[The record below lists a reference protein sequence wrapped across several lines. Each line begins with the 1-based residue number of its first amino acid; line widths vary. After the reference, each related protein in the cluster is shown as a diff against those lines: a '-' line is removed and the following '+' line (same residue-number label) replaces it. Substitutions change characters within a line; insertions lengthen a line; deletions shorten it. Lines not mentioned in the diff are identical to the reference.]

1 VVRTAIESAIPELA
15 LPTSTPTEWSEVERP
30 LLLHLAAIGWQYMP
44 GDIDIPE
51 LTERENFRQVV
62 LYKRL
67 REAIKRINDDD
78 GIVDDLTVDRAIR
91 ALEAVGGQPVLEK
104 NRIITERI
112 IKGVPVESTEPGAQ
126 RQRWI
131 RFIEFDPAKIDL
143 NDFLAVNQLRVD
155 LPGRGTFVIPDV
167 VLFVNGLPLVVVE
180 CKSPGITDPIG
191 EGLDQV
197 LRYSN
202 NRYWVDE
209 DEGIED
215 LFLFNQL
222 MAVSCYYKA
231 RLGTLGAYHEHYME
245 WKDPSPLT
253 REQVAEELGKTPD
266 KLKSQELLAAGVLRP
281 ERLIDILRNFV
292 LFKTEDGRLIKI
304 APRYQ
309 QYRAVHLAV
318 EKLRTGNTRQQDE
331 KDQDRRGGIIWHTQ
345 GSGKSI
351 TMVYL
356 VRKMRT
362 IPELRSFKVV
372 IITDRSDLENQLR
385 ETATLTGEVIRPD
398 QHDEKRRISAT
409 ETLKAILR
417 EDSPDIVFA
426 MIQKYLQRK
435 EEAEVFQYEV
445 PIREKLLEAA
455 DPQALYQTKT
465 KVLKLK
471 VRDQEFEVL
480 NESPNI
486 LILIDEAHR
495 SHTKTFH
502 ANMMKS
508 LPNAAKIGFTGTPI
522 MWCDQ
527 ATTQSIFGEFIDKYR
542 LNEAVEDE
550 ATVKIVYEGR
560 TTDGLVE
567 HTDRLD
573 RKFEDFFRDYTEK
586 EKQVIKNKYAAE
598 GDVLEAPKL
607 IAEKA
612 TDMLRHYLRA
622 VLPNGF
628 KSQVVAVSRLAAIR
642 YRDALEEARNRLVQE
657 IESLDPVKIRLS
669 REELEQEDEYTQ
681 FLVGA
686 AKSLETIRRLEFAA
700 VVSHNHND
708 PPSWREWTDKA
719 KQDANIAR
727 FKKPLVHPDS
737 AKQDGVAFLCVKS
750 MLTTGFDAPVEQVL
764 YLDRRVVAH
773 ELLQTIARV
782 NRRIRGKDCGYI
794 VDYIGV
800 ARHLHEALGDYDDE
814 THDPMIDV
822 RDEVPKLRDR
832 HTRAVDVFL
841 SRGIPDIRDI
851 EACVDLLADVKIRV
865 EFINKLRLFLE
876 SLGIVMP
883 RPEAMAYLKHAKIL
897 GFIAKVAANLYY
909 DEQLNLYGVKHK
921 VKQLI
926 DEYIAANGIDTKIP
940 PIEILDVNF
949 ADHVNTGKSAKARAS
964 RMLHA
969 ARHHIS
975 IHLHED
981 PTLFTTLS
989 AKLEQIL
996 QDLRDNWAELEKEL
1010 QRFIDDELK
1019 QGREQEI
1026 EGLDPKIQAPFFGLL
1041 KEAIEKSLG
1050 RPLGGDAFRT
1060 AVTTIIEIVDHIK
1073 TEIGLVGFW
1082 RDPPSRQRLENWVFR
1097 SLRRSRLI
1105 RNDQVQELAIRFVD
1119 LAKSRHRFLVT

>member
-1 VVRTAIESAIPELA
+1 MIEIPELKP
-15 LPTSTPTEWSEVERP
+15 PTSTPTEWSEVERP
-30 LLLHLAAIGWQYMP
+30 LLLQLARMGWQVLS
-44 GDIDIPE
+44 GDIDVPD

-62 LYKRL
+62 LYGRL
-67 REAIKRINDDD
+67 REAIKRINADD
-78 GIVDDLTVDRAIR
+78 GPVDDLTVDRAIR
-91 ALEAVGGQPVLEK
+91 ALEATGGQALLEK
-104 NRIITERI
+104 NRILTERL

-131 RFIEFDPAKIDL
+131 RFIEFDSAKQDR
-143 NDFLAVNQLRVD
+143 NGFLAINQFRVD

-180 CKSPGITDPIG
+180 CKSPSITDPIG
-191 EGLDQV
+191 EGLDQL

-209 DEGIED
+209 DEGVED

-222 MAVSCYYKA
+222 MVVTSFYKA
-231 RLGTLGAYHEHYME
+231 RLGTLGTHHEHYME
-245 WKDPSPLT
+245 WKDTTPLT
-253 REQVAEELGKTPD
+253 PEEVAQELGKTPEA
-266 KLKSQELLAAGVLRP
+266 LKSQELLAAGALRP
-281 ERLIDILRNFV
+281 AQLIDILRNFI
-292 LFKTEDGRLIKI
+292 LFKIEDGKLIKI

-309 QYRAVHLAV
+309 QFRAVHKAV
-318 EKLRTGNTRQQDE
+318 DRLLTGKTRQQDE

-356 VRKMRT
+356 VRKMRM
-362 IPELRSFKVV
+362 IPRLRVFKVV
-372 IITDRSDLENQLR
+372 VVTDRTDLEKQLR
-385 ETATLTGEVIRPD
+385 DTAALTGETIRPD
-398 QHDEKRRISAT
+398 DQDNRRRTSAT

-417 EDSPDIVFA
+417 EESPDIVFA
-426 MIQKYLQRK
+426 MIQKYLERTG
-435 EEAEVFQYEV
+435 EAEVFEYEV
-445 PIREKLLEAA
+445 PVKEKLPKVAEAQ
-455 DPQALYQTKT
+455 PEYGGKT
-465 KVLKLK
+465 KVLKLT

-502 ANMMKS
+502 ANLMKA

-522 MWCDQ
+522 MRADRASTQ
-527 ATTQSIFGEFIDKYR
+527 AIFGDFIDKYR

-560 TTDGLVE
+560 TADGLVE

-573 RKFEDFFRDYTEK
+573 QKFEDQFREYTEA

-612 TDMLRHYLRA
+612 ADMLRHYVRA

-628 KSQVVAVSRLAAIR
+628 KAQVVAVSRLAAIR
-642 YRDALEEARNRLVQE
+642 YREALEKARTRLVAE
-657 IESLDPVKIRLS
+657 IEALDPGKLRLS
-669 REELEQEDEYTQ
+669 DEDLEREDEYSR
-681 FLVGA
+681 FLIGA
-686 AKSLETIRRLEFAA
+686 ARHLDTIRRLEFAA
-700 VVSHNHND
+700 IVSHNHND
-708 PPSWREWTDKA
+708 PPSWRDWTDKA
-719 KQDANIAR
+719 SQDALIAR
-727 FKKPLVHPDS
+727 FKKPLVHVDPP
-737 AKQDGVAFLCVKS
+737 KQDGLAFLCVKS

-764 YLDRRVVAH
+764 YLDRKVVAH

-782 NRRIRGKDCGYI
+782 NRRVRGKDCGYI

-800 ARHLHEALGDYDDE
+800 ARHLHDALGDYDDE
-814 THDPMIDV
+814 THDPMVDV

-832 HTRAVDVFL
+832 HKRVLDVFL
-841 SRGIPDIRDI
+841 TRGIASIRDV
-851 EACVDLLADVKIRV
+851 EACVDLLADVKIRS
-865 EFINKLRLFLE
+865 EFINTFRLLLE

-883 RPEAMAYLKHAKIL
+883 RPEALPYVRDAKIL

-909 DEQLNLYGVKHK
+909 DDQLNLYGVKHK
-921 VKQLI
+921 VKALI
-926 DEYIAANGIDTKIP
+926 DEYIAANGIDPKIP

-949 ADHVNTGKSAKARAS
+949 AEHVDAGKSAKARAS

-981 PTLFTTLS
+981 PTLFTKLS
-989 AKLEQIL
+989 EKLEQIL
-996 QDLRDNWAELEKEL
+996 QDLKDNWTELEREL
-1010 QRFIDDELK
+1010 RRFIDEELK

-1026 EGLDPKIQAPFFGLL
+1026 EGLDPKVQAPFFGLL
-1041 KEAIEKSLG
+1041 KEAIEESSGQKLQ
-1050 RPLGGDAFRT
+1050 GDTFRS
-1060 AVTTIIEIVDHIK
+1060 AVTATGEIVEHVRK
-1073 TEIGLVGFW
+1073 EIARVGFW
-1082 RDPPSRQRLENWVFR
+1082 RDPPSRQRLENWVYR
-1097 SLRRSRLI
+1097 HLRRSLLVPE
-1105 RNDQVQELAIRFVD
+1105 DKVQELAIRLVD
-1119 LAKSRHRFLVT
+1119 LAKSRHRFLMS

>member
-1 VVRTAIESAIPELA
+1 MPNSVPDVRPT
-15 LPTSTPTEWSEVERP
+15 TSTPTEWSEVERP
-30 LLLHLAAIGWQYMP
+30 LLVQLAGTGWQYLP
-44 GDIDIPE
+44 GDIDVPD

-62 LYKRL
+62 LYGRL
-67 REAIKRINDDD
+67 REAIKRINAAD
-78 GIVDDLTVDRAIR
+78 GPVDDLTVDRVIR
-91 ALEAVGGQPVLEK
+91 ALEATGGQALLEK
-104 NRIITERI
+104 NRLITERLLR
-112 IKGVPVESTEPGAQ
+112 GVAVESTEPGAQ

-131 RFIEFDPAKIDL
+131 RFIEFDPAKQDR
-143 NDFLAVNQLRVD
+143 NDFLVVNQFRVD

-180 CKSPGITDPIG
+180 CKSPSITDPIG
-191 EGLDQV
+191 EGLDQL

-209 DEGIED
+209 DEGVED

-222 MAVSCYYKA
+222 MVATAFYEA
-231 RLGTLGAYHEHYME
+231 RLGTVGAYHEGYLE
-245 WKDPSPLT
+245 WKDVAPLN
-253 REQVAEELGKTPD
+253 REQVADELGKAPD
-266 KLKSQELLAAGVLRP
+266 KLKSQELLAAGALRP
-281 ERLIDILRNFV
+281 ERLVDILRNFI
-292 LFKTEDGRLIKI
+292 LFKTEDGKLVKI

-309 QYRAVHLAV
+309 QFRAVHWAIDRL
-318 EKLRTGNTRQQDE
+318 LTGKTRQEDE
-331 KDQDRRGGIIWHTQ
+331 KDQDRRGGIVWHTQ

-362 IPELRSFKVV
+362 IRKLRSFKVV
-372 IITDRSDLENQLR
+372 VVTDRTDLENQLR
-385 ETATLTGEVIRPD
+385 ETAALTGEVIRPD
-398 QHDEKRRISAT
+398 DQDNRRRGSAT

-417 EDSPDIVFA
+417 QDSPDIVFA
-426 MIQKYLQRK
+426 MIQKYLERK
-435 EEAEVFQYEV
+435 GEAEVFEYEV
-445 PIREKLLEAA
+445 PVAPPKYHEEAIA
-455 DPQALYQTKT
+455 AGAPRTKT
-465 KVLKLK
+465 LRQV

-495 SHTKTFH
+495 SHTQTFH
-502 ANMMKS
+502 ANMMKA

-522 MWCDQ
+522 MRCDK
-527 ATTQSIFGEFIDKYR
+527 ATTQAIFGDFIDKYR

-560 TTDGLVE
+560 TADGLVE

-573 RKFEDFFRDYTEK
+573 QKFEDLFRDYTET

-607 IAEKA
+607 ITEKA
-612 TDMLRHYLRA
+612 ADMLRHYVRA

-628 KSQVVAVSRLAAIR
+628 KAQVVTVSRLAAIR
-642 YRDALEEARNRLVQE
+642 YRDALEEARGRLVQK
-657 IESLDPVKIRLS
+657 IEALDPTKLRLS
-669 REELEQEDEYTQ
+669 EEELEQEDEYTQ

-686 AKSLETIRRLEFAA
+686 AKHLDTIRRLEFAA
-700 VVSHNHND
+700 VVSHYHND
-708 PPSWREWTDKA
+708 PPSWRDWTDKS
-719 KQDANIAR
+719 KQDDLIGR
-727 FKKPLVHPDS
+727 FKKPLVHEDP
-737 AKQDGVAFLCVKS
+737 AKQDGLVFLCVKS

-764 YLDRRVVAH
+764 YLDRKIVAH

-782 NRRIRGKDCGYI
+782 NRRARGKDCGYI

-800 ARHLHEALGDYDDE
+800 ARHLHDALGDYDDE

-832 HTRAVDVFL
+832 HKRAVDVFL
-841 SRGIPDIRDI
+841 TRGIPSIRDI
-851 EACVDLLADVKIRV
+851 EACVDLLADVKIRA

-883 RPEAMAYLKHAKIL
+883 RPEAMPYVKDAKIL

-909 DEQLNLYGVKHK
+909 DDQLNLYGVKHK
-921 VKQLI
+921 VKELI
-926 DEYIAANGIDTKIP
+926 DEYIAANGIDPKIP

-949 ADHVNTGKSAKARAS
+949 ADHVNAGKSAKARAS

-969 ARHHIS
+969 ARYHIS

-981 PTLFTTLS
+981 PAFFTTLS
-989 AKLEQIL
+989 ERLEQIL
-996 QDLRDNWAELEKEL
+996 QDLKDNWTELEREL
-1010 QRFIDDELK
+1010 QRFIDEELK

-1026 EGLDPKIQAPFFGLL
+1026 EGLDPKVQAPFFGLL
-1041 KEAIEKSLG
+1041 KETIEEASGERLDG
-1050 RPLGGDAFRT
+1050 EAFRSAIKLT
-1060 AVTTIIEIVDHIK
+1060 VEVVEHIK
-1073 TEIGLVGFW
+1073 EEIGHVGFW

-1097 SLRRSRLI
+1097 SLRRSRLVP
-1105 RNDQVQELAIRFVD
+1105 NNKTQELATRFVD
-1119 LAKSRHRFLVT
+1119 LAKSRHRFLMT

>member
-1 VVRTAIESAIPELA
+1 VIDPIPEMRPLTKA
-15 LPTSTPTEWSEVERP
+15 PTEWSEVERP
-30 LLLHLAAIGWQYMP
+30 LLFQLARMGWQVMA
-44 GDIDIPE
+44 GDIDVPD

-62 LYKRL
+62 LYGRL
-67 REAIKRINDDD
+67 RAAIKRVNADD
-78 GIVDDLTVDRAIR
+78 GPVDDLTVDRAIR
-91 ALEAVGGQPVLEK
+91 QLEATGGQALLEK
-104 NRIITERI
+104 NRLITERL
-112 IKGVPVESTEPGAQ
+112 IKGVYVESADSTEG
-126 RQRWI
+126 RQRLI
-131 RFIEFDPAKIDL
+131 RFIEFDPAKQDH
-143 NDFLAVNQLRVD
+143 NDFLAVNQFRVD

-180 CKSPGITDPIG
+180 CKSPSITDPIG
-191 EGLDQV
+191 EGLDQL

-202 NRYWVDE
+202 NRYWVEE

-222 MAVSCYYKA
+222 MVVTSFYQA
-231 RLGTLGAYHEHYME
+231 RLGTLGAYHEHYLE
-245 WKDPSPLT
+245 WKDPAPLT
-253 REQVAEELGKTPD
+253 REQLAEELEKPPD
-266 KLKSQELLAAGVLRP
+266 KIKSQELLAAGALRP
-281 ERLIDILRNFV
+281 ERLIDILRNFI
-292 LFKTEDGRLIKI
+292 LFKTEEGKLVKI

-309 QYRAVHLAV
+309 QFRAVHFAIDRL
-318 EKLRTGNTRQQDE
+318 LTGKTRQQDD

-351 TMVYL
+351 SMVYL

-362 IPELRSFKVV
+362 IPKLRSFKVV
-372 IITDRSDLENQLR
+372 VVTDRTDLENQLR
-385 ETATLTGEVIRPD
+385 ETAGLTGEIIRPD
-398 QHDEKRRISAT
+398 DQDNKRRTSAT

-417 EDSPDIVFA
+417 EESPDIVFA
-426 MIQKYLQRK
+426 MIQKYLARTG
-435 EEAEVFQYEV
+435 EAEVFEHEV
-445 PIREKLLEAA
+445 PILPPKHREEALA
-455 DPQALYQTKT
+455 TDTPKTKT
-465 KVLKLK
+465 LRQV

-480 NESPNI
+480 NESPRI

-502 ANMMKS
+502 ANMMKA

-522 MWCDQ
+522 MRCDK
-527 ATTQSIFGEFIDKYR
+527 ATTQAIFGDFIDKYR
-542 LNEAVEDE
+542 LDEAVDDE
-550 ATVKIVYEGR
+550 ATVKIIYEGR
-560 TTDGLVE
+560 TADGLVE

-573 RKFEDFFRDYTEK
+573 QKFEDLFRDYTEA

-612 TDMLRHYLRA
+612 ADMLRHYIRA

-628 KSQVVAVSRLAAIR
+628 KAQVVAVSRLAAIR

-657 IESLDPVKIRLS
+657 IHALDPGKLRLS
-669 REELEQEDEYTQ
+669 EEDLEQEDEYTQ
-681 FLVGA
+681 FLIGA
-686 AKSLETIRRLEFAA
+686 AKHLETITRLEFAA
-700 VVSHNHND
+700 IVSHYHND
-708 PPSWREWTDKA
+708 QPSWRDWTDKS
-719 KQDANIAR
+719 KQDTHIAR
-727 FKKPLVHPDS
+727 FKKPLVHEDPT
-737 AKQDGVAFLCVKS
+737 KRDGLAFVCVKS

-764 YLDRRVVAH
+764 YLDRKVIAH

-782 NRRIRGKDCGYI
+782 NRRVRGKDCGYI

-800 ARHLHEALGDYDDE
+800 ARHLHDALGDYDDE

-832 HTRAVDVFL
+832 HKRVVDVFVT
-841 SRGIPDIRDI
+841 RGIQSIRDI
-851 EACVDLLADVKIRV
+851 EACVDLLADVKIRA

-883 RPEAMAYLKHAKIL
+883 RPEAMPYIKDAKIL

-909 DEQLNLYGVKHK
+909 DGQLNLYGVKHK

-926 DEYIAANGIDTKIP
+926 DEYIAANGIDPKIP

-949 ADHVNTGKSAKARAS
+949 ADQVNAGKSAKARAS

-981 PTLFTTLS
+981 PALFTKLS
-989 AKLEQIL
+989 EKLEQIL
-996 QDLRDNWAELEKEL
+996 QDLKDNWTELERQL
-1010 QRFIDDELK
+1010 HRFIEEELK
-1019 QGREQEI
+1019 QGREQEV
-1026 EGLDPKIQAPFFGLL
+1026 EGLDPKVQAPFFGLL
-1041 KEAIEKSLG
+1041 KESVEESAGQTLE
-1050 RPLGGDAFRT
+1050 GDAFRS
-1060 AVTTIIEIVDHIK
+1060 AVTTTVEIVDHIK
-1073 TEIGLVGFW
+1073 EEICRVGFW
-1082 RDPPSRQRLENWVFR
+1082 RDPPSRQRLENWVYR
-1097 SLRRSRLI
+1097 SLRRSRLVPREKI
-1105 RNDQVQELAIRFVD
+1105 QELAIRFVD
-1119 LAKSRHRFLVT
+1119 LAKSRHRFLVA

>member
-1 VVRTAIESAIPELA
+1 MSEIPELKP
-15 LPTSTPTEWSEVERP
+15 PTSTPTEWSEVERP
-30 LLLHLAAIGWQYMP
+30 LLLQLGRMGWQYLP
-44 GDIDIPE
+44 GDIDVPD

-62 LYKRL
+62 LYGRL
-67 REAIKRINDDD
+67 REAIKRINADD
-78 GIVDDLTVDRAIR
+78 GPVDDLTVDRAIR
-91 ALEAVGGQPVLEK
+91 ALEATGGQALLEK
-104 NRIITERI
+104 NRILTERL
-112 IKGVPVESTEPGAQ
+112 IKGVPVESTDPGAQ

-131 RFIEFDPAKIDL
+131 RFIEFDPAKQDR
-143 NDFLAVNQLRVD
+143 NDFLAINQFRVD

-180 CKSPGITDPIG
+180 CKSPSITDPVG
-191 EGLDQV
+191 EGLDQL

-202 NRYWVDE
+202 NRYWVEE

-222 MAVSCYYKA
+222 MVVTSFYKA

-245 WKDPSPLT
+245 WKDTTPLT
-253 REQVAEELGKTPD
+253 LEEVASELGKTPD
-266 KLKSQELLAAGVLRP
+266 KLKSQELLAAGALRP
-281 ERLIDILRNFV
+281 AQLIDILRNFI
-292 LFKTEDGRLIKI
+292 LFKIEDGKLIKI

-309 QYRAVHLAV
+309 QFRAVHKAV
-318 EKLRTGNTRQQDE
+318 DRLLTGKTRQQDE

-362 IPELRSFKVV
+362 IPKLRAFKVV
-372 IITDRSDLENQLR
+372 VVTDRTDLEKQLR
-385 ETATLTGEVIRPD
+385 DTAALTGETIRPD
-398 QHDEKRRISAT
+398 DQDNRRRTSAT

-417 EDSPDIVFA
+417 EQSPDIVFA
-426 MIQKYLQRK
+426 MIQKYLERTG
-435 EEAEVFQYEV
+435 EAEVFEYEV
-445 PIREKLLEAA
+445 PVHPPKHREDLQVA
-455 DPQALYQTKT
+455 DAPRTKT
-465 KVLKLK
+465 LRQV

-486 LILIDEAHR
+486 LVLIDEAHR

-502 ANMMKS
+502 ANLMKA

-522 MWCDQ
+522 MRSDK
-527 ATTQSIFGEFIDKYR
+527 ASTQGIFGEFIDKYR

-560 TTDGLVE
+560 TADGLVE

-573 RKFEDFFRDYTEK
+573 QKFEDQFREYTEA

-612 TDMLRHYLRA
+612 ADMLRHYVRA

-628 KSQVVAVSRLAAIR
+628 KAQVVAVSRLAAIR
-642 YRDALEEARNRLVQE
+642 YREALAEARARLAAE
-657 IESLDPVKIRLS
+657 IEALDPGKLRLS
-669 REELEQEDEYTQ
+669 GEDLEREDEYTR
-681 FLVGA
+681 FLIGA
-686 AKSLETIRRLEFAA
+686 SKHLDTIRRLEFAA
-700 VVSHNHND
+700 IVSHNHND
-708 PPSWREWTDKA
+708 PPSWRNWTDKA
-719 KQDANIAR
+719 SQDALIAR
-727 FKKPLVHPDS
+727 FKKPLVHEDPT
-737 AKQDGVAFLCVKS
+737 KQDGLAFLCVKS

-764 YLDRRVVAH
+764 YLDRKVVAH

-782 NRRIRGKDCGYI
+782 NRRVRGKDCGYI

-800 ARHLHEALGDYDDE
+800 ARHLHDALGDYDDE
-814 THDPMIDV
+814 THDPMVDV

-832 HTRAVDVFL
+832 HKRVLDVFL
-841 SRGIPDIRDI
+841 TRGISSIRDI
-851 EACVDLLADVKIRV
+851 EACVDLLADVKIRS
-865 EFINKLRLFLE
+865 EFINTFRLFLE

-883 RPEAMAYLKHAKIL
+883 RPEAVPYLRDAKIL

-909 DEQLNLYGVKHK
+909 DDQLNLYGVRHK
-921 VKQLI
+921 VKALI
-926 DEYIAANGIDTKIP
+926 DEYIAANGIDPKIP

-949 ADHVNTGKSAKARAS
+949 AEHVDAGKSAKARAS

-981 PTLFTTLS
+981 PTLFTKLS
-989 AKLEQIL
+989 ERLEQIL
-996 QDLRDNWAELEKEL
+996 QDLKDNWTELEREL
-1010 QRFIDDELK
+1010 RRFIDEELK
-1019 QGREQEI
+1019 QGREQQI
-1026 EGLDPKIQAPFFGLL
+1026 EGLDPKVQAPFFGLL
-1041 KEAIEKSLG
+1041 KEVIEAASGQKLQ
-1050 RPLGGDAFRT
+1050 GDTFRS
-1060 AVTTIIEIVDHIK
+1060 AVTATVEIVDHVRK
-1073 TEIGLVGFW
+1073 EIVRVGFW
-1082 RDPPSRQRLENWVFR
+1082 RDPPSRQRLENWVYR
-1097 SLRRSRLI
+1097 HLRRSRLVPE
-1105 RNDQVQELAIRFVD
+1105 DKVQEVAIRLVD
-1119 LAKSRHRFLVT
+1119 LAKSRHRFLTS

>member
-1 VVRTAIESAIPELA
+1 MNEVPDLRP
-15 LPTSTPTEWSEVERP
+15 PTSTPTEWSEVERP
-30 LLLHLAAIGWQYMP
+30 LLLQLARMGWSYLA
-44 GDIDIPE
+44 GDIDVAD

-62 LYKRL
+62 LYGRL
-67 REAIKRINDDD
+67 REAIKRINADD
-78 GIVDDLTVDRAIR
+78 GLVDDLTVDRAIR
-91 ALEAVGGQPVLEK
+91 ALEATGGQALLEK
-104 NRIITERI
+104 NRLLTERL

-131 RFIEFDPAKIDL
+131 RFIEFDPAKQDR
-143 NDFLAVNQLRVD
+143 NDFLAVNQFRVD

-167 VLFVNGLPLVVVE
+167 VLLVNGLPLVVVE
-180 CKSPGITDPIG
+180 CKSPSLTDPIG
-191 EGLDQV
+191 EGLDQL

-209 DEGIED
+209 DEGVED

-222 MAVSCYYKA
+222 MVASSFYQA
-231 RLGTLGAYHEHYME
+231 RLGTLGAFHEHYLE
-245 WKDPSPLT
+245 WKDVAPLT
-253 REQVAEELGKTPD
+253 REDVAAELGKTPD
-266 KLKSQELLAAGVLRP
+266 RLKSQELLAAGALRP
-281 ERLIDILRNFV
+281 ERLIDILRNFI
-292 LFKTEDGRLIKI
+292 LFKVDDGKLIKI

-309 QYRAVHLAV
+309 QYRAVHHAV
-318 EKLRTGNTRQQDE
+318 ERLLTGKTRQEDE
-331 KDQDRRGGIIWHTQ
+331 RGQDRRGGIVWHTQ

-362 IPELRSFKVV
+362 IPKLRSFKVV
-372 IITDRSDLENQLR
+372 VVTDRTDLENQLR
-385 ETATLTGEVIRPD
+385 ETAALTGEVIRPD
-398 QHDEKRRISAT
+398 EKDNQRRASAT

-426 MIQKYLQRK
+426 MIQKYLERK
-435 EEAEVFQYEV
+435 GEAEVFEYEV
-445 PIREKLLEAA
+445 PVPPPKHHEHALAA
-455 DPQALYQTKT
+455 DVPKTKT
-465 KVLKLK
+465 LRQV

-502 ANMMKS
+502 ANMMKA

-522 MWCDQ
+522 MRCDK
-527 ATTQSIFGEFIDKYR
+527 ATTQAIFGDFIDKYR
-542 LNEAVEDE
+542 LEEAVEDE
-550 ATVKIVYEGR
+550 ATVRIVYEGR
-560 TTDGLVE
+560 TAEGLVE

-573 RKFEDFFRDYTEK
+573 QRFEDLFRDYTEA

-598 GDVLEAPKL
+598 DDVLEAPKL
-607 IAEKA
+607 IEAKA
-612 TDMLRHYLRA
+612 ADMLRHYVRA

-628 KSQVVAVSRLAAIR
+628 KAQVVSVSRLAAIR
-642 YRDALEEARNRLVQE
+642 YRDALEKARDELVAQ
-657 IESLDPVKIRLS
+657 IESLDPGKLRLS
-669 REELEQEDEYTQ
+669 DEELEREDEVTQ
-681 FLVGA
+681 FLVA
-686 AKSLETIRRLEFAA
+686 AARHLDTIRRLEFAA
-700 VVSHNHND
+700 IVSYNHND
-708 PPSWREWTDKA
+708 PPSWRDWTDKA

-727 FKKPLVHPDS
+727 FKKPLVHENPD
-737 AKQDGVAFLCVKS
+737 KQDGLAFLCVKS

-764 YLDRRVVAH
+764 CLDRRVVAH

-782 NRRIRGKDCGYI
+782 NRRVRGKDCGYI

-814 THDPMIDV
+814 TRDPMIDV

-832 HTRAVDVFL
+832 HKRVVDVFL
-841 SRGIPDIRDI
+841 TRGISSIRDI
-851 EACVDLLADVKIRV
+851 EACVDLLADVKIRA

-883 RPEAMAYLKHAKIL
+883 RPEAIPYLVDAKIL

-909 DEQLNLYGVKHK
+909 DDQLNLHGVKHK

-926 DEYIAANGIDTKIP
+926 DQYIAANGIDPKIP

-949 ADHVNTGKSAKARAS
+949 AEHVQAGKSAKARAS

-981 PTLFTTLS
+981 PAFFTKLS
-989 AKLEQIL
+989 EKLEQIL
-996 QDLRDNWAELEKEL
+996 QDLAANWTELEREL
-1010 QRFIDDELK
+1010 QRFIDEELK

-1026 EGLDPKIQAPFFGLL
+1026 EGLDPKVQAPFFGLL
-1041 KEAIEKSLG
+1041 KEAVEETTAAKLE
-1050 RPLGGDAFRT
+1050 GDDLRS
-1060 AVTTIIEIVDHIK
+1060 AVTLTVELVDHIK
-1073 TEIGLVGFW
+1073 SEIGHVGFW

-1097 SLRRSRLI
+1097 RLRRSRLI
-1105 RNDQVQELAIRFVD
+1105 PNDRVQELATRLVD

>member
-1 VVRTAIESAIPELA
+1 MANSIPDLQP
-15 LPTSTPTEWSEVERP
+15 PTSNPTEWSEVERP
-30 LLLHLAAIGWQYMP
+30 LLLHLARMGWQYIL
-44 GDIDIPE
+44 GDIDVPE
-51 LTERENFRQVV
+51 LTERETFRQVV
-62 LYKRL
+62 LYGRL
-67 REAIKRINDDD
+67 REAIKRINADD
-78 GIVDDLTVDRAIR
+78 GPVDDLTVDRAIR
-91 ALEAVGGQPVLEK
+91 ALEATGGQAILEK
-104 NRIITERI
+104 NRIITERL

-131 RFIEFDPAKIDL
+131 RFIEFDPAKQDR
-143 NDFLAVNQLRVD
+143 NDFLAVNQFRVD

-180 CKSPGITDPIG
+180 CKSPSITDPIG
-191 EGLDQV
+191 EGLDQ
-197 LRYSN
+197 LFRYSN

-222 MAVSCYYKA
+222 MVVSCFYKA

-253 REQVAEELGKTPD
+253 HEQVAEELGKAPD
-266 KLKSQELLAAGVLRP
+266 KLKSQELLAAGALRP
-281 ERLIDILRNFV
+281 ERLIDILRNFI
-292 LFKTEDGRLIKI
+292 LFKTEDGKLIKV

-318 EKLRTGNTRQQDE
+318 DRLLTGNTRQQDD

-362 IPELRSFKVV
+362 IPKLRSFKAVV
-372 IITDRSDLENQLR
+372 VTDRTDLENQLR
-385 ETATLTGEVIRPD
+385 ETAALTGEVIRPD
-398 QHDEKRRISAT
+398 DQDEKRRSSAT
-409 ETLKAILR
+409 ETLKSILR

-426 MIQKYLQRK
+426 MIQKYLERK
-435 EEAEVFQYEV
+435 GEAEVFEYEV
-445 PIREKLLEAA
+445 PVKERKPIEGEERLEH
-455 DPQALYQTKT
+455 QAKTKT
-465 KVLKLK
+465 LKLT

-502 ANMMKS
+502 ANMMKA

-522 MWCDQ
+522 MRCDQ
-527 ATTQSIFGEFIDKYR
+527 ATTQTIFGEFIDKYR
-542 LNEAVEDE
+542 LNEAVDDE

-560 TTDGLVE
+560 TADGLVE
-567 HTDRLD
+567 HTDLLD
-573 RKFEDFFRDYTEK
+573 RKFEDLFRDYSETEK
-586 EKQVIKNKYAAE
+586 QIIKNKYAAE

-607 IAEKA
+607 IAEKSA
-612 TDMLRHYLRA
+612 DMLRHYIRA

-628 KSQVVAVSRLAAIR
+628 KAQVVAVSRLAAIR
-642 YRDALEEARNRLVQE
+642 YREAFEAARNLIVQE
-657 IESLDPVKIRLS
+657 IEALDPSKLRLS
-669 REELEQEDEYTQ
+669 GEELEQEDEYTQ
-681 FLVGA
+681 FLIGA
-686 AKSLETIRRLEFAA
+686 AKNLDTIRRLEFAA

-708 PPSWREWTDKA
+708 PPSWRDWTDKA

-727 FKKPLVHPDS
+727 FKKPLVHQDPT
-737 AKQDGVAFLCVKS
+737 KQDGLAFLCVKS

-764 YLDRRVVAH
+764 YLDRKVVAH

-782 NRRIRGKDCGYI
+782 NRRTRSKDCGYI

-800 ARHLHEALGDYDDE
+800 ARHLHDALGDYDDE

-832 HTRAVDVFL
+832 HKRVVDVFVT
-841 SRGIPDIRDI
+841 RGISTIRNI
-851 EACVDLLADVKIRV
+851 EACVDLLADVKIRA

-883 RPEAMAYLKHAKIL
+883 RPEAMPYLKDAKIL

-909 DEQLNLYGVKHK
+909 DDQLNLFGVKHK

-926 DEYIAANGIDTKIP
+926 DEYIAANGIDPKIP

-949 ADHVNTGKSAKARAS
+949 ADHVNAGKSAKSRAS

-981 PTLFTTLS
+981 PAFFTTLS
-989 AKLEQIL
+989 EKLEQIL
-996 QDLRDNWAELEKEL
+996 QDLKDNWTELEREL
-1010 QRFIDDELK
+1010 QRFIDEELK
-1019 QGREQEI
+1019 QGREQEV
-1026 EGLDPKIQAPFFGLL
+1026 EGLDPKVQAPFFGLL
-1041 KEAIEKSLG
+1041 KEAIETSSG
-1050 RPLGGDAFRT
+1050 QSPEGESFRT
-1060 AVTTIIEIVDHIK
+1060 AVTTTIEIVDHIK
-1073 TEIGLVGFW
+1073 AEIARVGFW
-1082 RDPPSRQRLENWVFR
+1082 RDPPSRQRLENWVYR
-1097 SLRRSRLI
+1097 SLRRSRLVS
-1105 RNDQVQELAIRFVD
+1105 NDQVQELAIRFVD
-1119 LAKSRHRFLVT
+1119 LAKSRHRFLVA